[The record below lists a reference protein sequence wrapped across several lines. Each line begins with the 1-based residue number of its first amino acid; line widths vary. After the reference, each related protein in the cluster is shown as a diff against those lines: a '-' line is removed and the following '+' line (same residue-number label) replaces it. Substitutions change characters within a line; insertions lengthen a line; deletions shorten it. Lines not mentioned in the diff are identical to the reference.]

1 MCLETKPG
9 GSSPTRFLFWMN
21 VGFPPAPN
29 CQPPFQAMKM
39 FLYEEL
45 GVKKTTSSWQKVHPK
60 QENIP
65 ENKALLG
72 GGHVTGGR
80 LTGWPAM
87 IYILQPPT
95 LPSSQ
100 KKNVLRRIENGPAPK
115 KKDFAL
121 LDDAWQVTCFGD
133 GLVIQTEQ
141 LLLLLRSVRW
151 LFSGSGVMGD
161 RGPPD
166 QKNTAGKLQ
175 AW

>member
-100 KKNVLRRIENGPAPK
+100 KKKCLAPHRKRTCPEKKRLRPPRRCLTGHLLRRWARDTNRATSS
-115 KKDFAL
+115 A
-121 LDDAWQVTCFGD
+121 AQVCQVAVQWFRRHG
-133 GLVIQTEQ
+133 G
-141 LLLLLRSVRW
+141 
-151 LFSGSGVMGD
+151 
-161 RGPPD
+161 
-166 QKNTAGKLQ
+166 
-175 AW
+175 